1 MKWLGRGQCVL
12 MAAVALIVGSLGFAP
27 TSAWAAEEPAF
38 AVIDTEGN
46 ETSYVNKSD
55 AQNAMKDGYT
65 FKLLRDYSGEWGIAP
80 NNKARDITVDLNGF
94 DVTCTKTSQSG
105 GYAVSVKAAYGG
117 ARDCTVT
124 VKNGGSEQSVLTS
137 SYAQIR
143 TGSGNSKFTQV
154 VKIEGDIAFK
164 DLTDG
169 EAVKNGGSEQ
179 SVLTSSY
186 AQIRTGSGN
195 SKFTQVVKIEGDIA
209 FKDLTDG
216 EEALGIDLGTGAKLL
231 DTPAARPLVPNG
243 GFSVKEADGANYLYG
258 DLGNAAGRSAD
269 GVVTMVN
276 DYTGNDPIRSGSKNV
291 TLDLGGHTYT
301 FNGIDAA
308 IDVNYPNV
316 VFTMKNGA
324 VAAVQSDGATLIGA
338 PNEGQMNNRGLVL
351 DGVKM
356 MVSGA
361 DACGVVKNGAVAA
374 VQSDGATLIGAPN
387 EGQMNNR
394 GLVLDGVKMMVS
406 GADAC
411 GVVTNGTEIGNTVA
425 LKNSTLD
432 VPNGYGIYFP
442 STGTVSIN
450 DSVINAKHA
459 GVQMCAGSLSVAG
472 GTSIT
477 VTGQPQQKTEGDGP
491 IADGAAVSIVKRE
504 GYKDLGDIAVTDG
517 AFVSASGVD
526 AIKAYS
532 FNNANKDE
540 EEWAGSTDVVK
551 VSGGTYSDI
560 SALKYA
566 GDNVALR
573 VEDGFSIMPGSRALE
588 SGALVFVT
596 TPEGKT
602 VYFTS
607 TDDAKDFIEADGEL
621 DEGNIESV
629 TYAVDFDLNGGTG
642 NAGKQTVDAGKTATE
657 PKDPKREGYEFLG
670 WFAEGANSIYNFAS
684 PVTADLKLV
693 AKWVKVWNLT
703 FVYNNGDDDLSL
715 KVRDGA
721 TVARPADPELKGW
734 GFAGWFTVKN
744 ADGILDPESEYDFSK
759 PVTSDLKLYGG
770 WVEADDG
777 KGDQES
783 PDIQIPPADKPS
795 EKPTDKPGGG
805 LPQTGDASLLGI
817 VTTGVAGALA
827 VAAGHMVSRRRK

>member
-105 GYAVSVKAAYGG
+105 GYAVSVEAAYGG

-169 EAVKNGGSEQ
+169 EG
-179 SVLTSSY
+179 
-186 AQIRTGSGN
+186 
-195 SKFTQVVKIEGDIA
+195 
-209 FKDLTDG
+209 
-216 EEALGIDLGTGAKLL
+216 ALGIDLGTGAKLL

-316 VFTMKNGA
+316 VLT
-324 VAAVQSDGATLIGA
+324 V
-338 PNEGQMNNRGLVL
+338 E
-351 DGVKM
+351 
-356 MVSGA
+356 
-361 DACGVVKNGAVAA
+361 NGAVAA

-517 AFVSASGVD
+517 AFASASGVD

-744 ADGILDPESEYDFSK
+744 ADGTLDPESEYDFSK

>member
-169 EAVKNGGSEQ
+169 E
-179 SVLTSSY
+179 
-186 AQIRTGSGN
+186 
-195 SKFTQVVKIEGDIA
+195 
-209 FKDLTDG
+209 
-216 EEALGIDLGTGAKLL
+216 EALGIDLGTGAKLL

-258 DLGNAAGRSAD
+258 DLGNAAGGSAD

-316 VFTMKNGA
+316 VFT
-324 VAAVQSDGATLIGA
+324 
-338 PNEGQMNNRGLVL
+338 
-351 DGVKM
+351 
-356 MVSGA
+356 
-361 DACGVVKNGAVAA
+361 VKNGAVAA

-573 VEDGFSIMPGSRALE
+573 VEDGFSIMPESRALE

-734 GFAGWFTVKN
+734 GFVGWFTVKN
-744 ADGILDPESEYDFSK
+744 ADGTLDPESEYDFSK

>member
-169 EAVKNGGSEQ
+169 EG
-179 SVLTSSY
+179 
-186 AQIRTGSGN
+186 
-195 SKFTQVVKIEGDIA
+195 
-209 FKDLTDG
+209 
-216 EEALGIDLGTGAKLL
+216 ALGIDLGTGAKLL
-231 DTPAARPLVPNG
+231 DTPAARLLVPNG

-316 VFTMKNGA
+316 VLT
-324 VAAVQSDGATLIGA
+324 
-338 PNEGQMNNRGLVL
+338 
-351 DGVKM
+351 
-356 MVSGA
+356 
-361 DACGVVKNGAVAA
+361 VKNGAVAA

-517 AFVSASGVD
+517 AFASASGVD

-744 ADGILDPESEYDFSK
+744 ADGTLDPESEYDFSK

-777 KGDQES
+777 KGDQET

>member
-94 DVTCTKTSQSG
+94 DVTCTKTSQSD

-169 EAVKNGGSEQ
+169 EG
-179 SVLTSSY
+179 
-186 AQIRTGSGN
+186 
-195 SKFTQVVKIEGDIA
+195 
-209 FKDLTDG
+209 
-216 EEALGIDLGTGAKLL
+216 ALGIDLGTGAKLL

-316 VFTMKNGA
+316 VLT
-324 VAAVQSDGATLIGA
+324 
-338 PNEGQMNNRGLVL
+338 
-351 DGVKM
+351 
-356 MVSGA
+356 
-361 DACGVVKNGAVAA
+361 VKNGAVAA

-517 AFVSASGVD
+517 AFASASGVD

-744 ADGILDPESEYDFSK
+744 ADGTLDPESEYDFSK

>member
-94 DVTCTKTSQSG
+94 DVTCTKTSQSD

-169 EAVKNGGSEQ
+169 EG
-179 SVLTSSY
+179 
-186 AQIRTGSGN
+186 
-195 SKFTQVVKIEGDIA
+195 
-209 FKDLTDG
+209 
-216 EEALGIDLGTGAKLL
+216 ALGIDLGTGAKLL

-316 VFTMKNGA
+316 VLT
-324 VAAVQSDGATLIGA
+324 
-338 PNEGQMNNRGLVL
+338 
-351 DGVKM
+351 
-356 MVSGA
+356 
-361 DACGVVKNGAVAA
+361 VKNGAVAA

-517 AFVSASGVD
+517 AFASASGVD

-744 ADGILDPESEYDFSK
+744 ADGTLDPESEYDFSK

-795 EKPTDKPGGG
+795 EKPADKPGGG

-817 VTTGVAGALA
+817 VTTGVSGALA

>member
-1 MKWLGRGQCVL
+1 MKWLGRGRCVL
-12 MAAVALIVGSLGFAP
+12 AAAVALIVGSLGFAP

-55 AQNAMKDGYT
+55 AQNAMRDGYT

-80 NNKARDITVDLNGF
+80 NKKARDITVDLNGF
-94 DVTCTKTSQSG
+94 DVTCTKTNQSD

-124 VKNGGSEQSVLTS
+124 
-137 SYAQIR
+137 
-143 TGSGNSKFTQV
+143 
-154 VKIEGDIAFK
+154 
-164 DLTDG
+164 
-169 EAVKNGGSEQ
+169 VKNGGSEQ

-231 DTPAARPLVPNG
+231 DTPAARSLVPNG

-291 TLDLGGHTYT
+291 TLDLAGHTYT

-316 VFTMKNGA
+316 VLTVKNGA
-324 VAAVQSDGATLIGA
+324 VVAVQSEGATLIGA

-356 MVSGA
+356 TVSGT
-361 DACGVVKNGAVAA
+361 DAY
-374 VQSDGATLIGAPN
+374 
-387 EGQMNNR
+387 
-394 GLVLDGVKMMVS
+394 
-406 GADAC
+406 
-411 GVVTNGTEIGNTVA
+411 GVVTNGTETGNTVV

-450 DSVINAKHA
+450 DSVVNAKHT

-517 AFVSASGVD
+517 AFVSAPGVD
-526 AIKAYS
+526 AVKAYA
-532 FNNANKDE
+532 FNNANKD

-566 GDNVALR
+566 GDNAALK
-573 VEDGFSIMPGSRALE
+573 VEDGFSIMPEARALE

-629 TYAVDFDLNGGTG
+629 TYAVDFDLNGGSG
-642 NAGKQTVDAGKTATE
+642 NAGKQTVDAGKIATE

-670 WFAEGANSIYNFAS
+670 WFAEGTDSIYNFAS

-703 FVYNNGDDDLSL
+703 LVYNNGDDDLSL
-715 KVRDGA
+715 MVRDGA

-734 GFAGWFTVKN
+734 KFVGWFTVKN
-744 ADGILDPESEYDFSK
+744 ADGTLDPESEYDFSK

-770 WVEADDG
+770 WVEVDDG
-777 KGDQES
+777 KGGQES

-805 LPQTGDASLLGI
+805 LPQTGDASMLGI
-817 VTTGVAGALA
+817 VTTGVAGALT
-827 VAAGHMVSRRRK
+827 VAAGYMVSKRRK

>member
-94 DVTCTKTSQSG
+94 DVTCTKTSQSD

-169 EAVKNGGSEQ
+169 EG
-179 SVLTSSY
+179 
-186 AQIRTGSGN
+186 
-195 SKFTQVVKIEGDIA
+195 
-209 FKDLTDG
+209 
-216 EEALGIDLGTGAKLL
+216 ALGIDLGTGAKLL

-316 VFTMKNGA
+316 VLT
-324 VAAVQSDGATLIGA
+324 
-338 PNEGQMNNRGLVL
+338 
-351 DGVKM
+351 
-356 MVSGA
+356 
-361 DACGVVKNGAVAA
+361 VKNGAVAA

-517 AFVSASGVD
+517 AFASASGVD

-744 ADGILDPESEYDFSK
+744 ADGTLDPESEYDFSK

-777 KGDQES
+777 KSDQES

>member
-169 EAVKNGGSEQ
+169 E
-179 SVLTSSY
+179 
-186 AQIRTGSGN
+186 
-195 SKFTQVVKIEGDIA
+195 
-209 FKDLTDG
+209 
-216 EEALGIDLGTGAKLL
+216 EALGIDLGTGAKLL

-276 DYTGNDPIRSGSKNV
+276 DYTGDDPIRSGSKNV
-291 TLDLGGHTYT
+291 TLDLGGHAYT

-316 VFTMKNGA
+316 VLT
-324 VAAVQSDGATLIGA
+324 
-338 PNEGQMNNRGLVL
+338 
-351 DGVKM
+351 
-356 MVSGA
+356 
-361 DACGVVKNGAVAA
+361 VKNGAVAA
-374 VQSDGATLIGAPN
+374 AQSDGATLIGAPN

-517 AFVSASGVD
+517 AFASASGVD

-573 VEDGFSIMPGSRALE
+573 VEDGFSIMPESRALE

-670 WFAEGANSIYNFAS
+670 WFAEGTDSIYNFAS

-734 GFAGWFTVKN
+734 GFVGWFTVKN
-744 ADGILDPESEYDFSK
+744 ADGTLDPESEYDFSK

>member
-169 EAVKNGGSEQ
+169 EG
-179 SVLTSSY
+179 
-186 AQIRTGSGN
+186 
-195 SKFTQVVKIEGDIA
+195 
-209 FKDLTDG
+209 
-216 EEALGIDLGTGAKLL
+216 ALGIDLGTGAKLL

-308 IDVNYPNV
+308 IDVNYPN
-316 VFTMKNGA
+316 A
-324 VAAVQSDGATLIGA
+324 VLT
-338 PNEGQMNNRGLVL
+338 
-351 DGVKM
+351 
-356 MVSGA
+356 
-361 DACGVVKNGAVAA
+361 VKNGAVAA

-504 GYKDLGDIAVTDG
+504 GYKELGDIAVTDG
-517 AFVSASGVD
+517 AFASASGVD

-744 ADGILDPESEYDFSK
+744 ADGTLDPESEYDFSK

>member
-1 MKWLGRGQCVL
+1 MKWLGRGRCVL
-12 MAAVALIVGSLGFAP
+12 AAAVALIVGSLGFAP

-55 AQNAMKDGYT
+55 AQNAMRDGYT

-80 NNKARDITVDLNGF
+80 NKKARDITVDLNGF
-94 DVTCTKTSQSG
+94 DVTCTKTSQSY
-105 GYAVSVKAAYGG
+105 GYAVSVKATNSG

-124 VKNGGSEQSVLTS
+124 
-137 SYAQIR
+137 
-143 TGSGNSKFTQV
+143 
-154 VKIEGDIAFK
+154 
-164 DLTDG
+164 
-169 EAVKNGGSEQ
+169 VKNGGSEQ

-231 DTPAARPLVPNG
+231 DTPAARSMVPNG

-291 TLDLGGHTYT
+291 TLDLAGHTYT

-316 VFTMKNGA
+316 VLTVKNGA
-324 VAAVQSDGATLIGA
+324 VVAVQSEGATLIGA

-356 MVSGA
+356 TVSGT
-361 DACGVVKNGAVAA
+361 DAY
-374 VQSDGATLIGAPN
+374 
-387 EGQMNNR
+387 
-394 GLVLDGVKMMVS
+394 
-406 GADAC
+406 
-411 GVVTNGTEIGNTVA
+411 GVVTNGTETGNTVV

-517 AFVSASGVD
+517 AFVSAPGVD
-526 AIKAYS
+526 AVKAYA
-532 FNNANKDE
+532 FNNANKD

-566 GDNVALR
+566 GDNAALK
-573 VEDGFSIMPGSRALE
+573 VEDGFSIMPEARALE

-629 TYAVDFDLNGGTG
+629 TYAVDFDLNGGSG

-670 WFAEGANSIYNFAS
+670 WFAEGTDSIYNFAS

-703 FVYNNGDDDLSL
+703 LVYNNGDDDLSL
-715 KVRDGA
+715 MVRDGA

-734 GFAGWFTVKN
+734 EFVGWFTVKN
-744 ADGILDPESEYDFSK
+744 ADGTLDPESEYDFSK

-770 WVEADDG
+770 WVEVDDG
-777 KGDQES
+777 KGGQES

-805 LPQTGDASLLGI
+805 LPQTGDASMLGI
-817 VTTGVAGALA
+817 VNTGVAGALT
-827 VAAGHMVSRRRK
+827 VAAGYMVSKRRK

>member
-94 DVTCTKTSQSG
+94 DVTCTKTSQSD

-164 DLTDG
+164 YLTDG
-169 EAVKNGGSEQ
+169 EG
-179 SVLTSSY
+179 
-186 AQIRTGSGN
+186 
-195 SKFTQVVKIEGDIA
+195 
-209 FKDLTDG
+209 
-216 EEALGIDLGTGAKLL
+216 ALGIDLGTGAKLL

-316 VFTMKNGA
+316 VLT
-324 VAAVQSDGATLIGA
+324 
-338 PNEGQMNNRGLVL
+338 
-351 DGVKM
+351 
-356 MVSGA
+356 
-361 DACGVVKNGAVAA
+361 VKNGAVAA

-472 GTSIT
+472 GH
-477 VTGQPQQKTEGDGP
+477 VHH
-491 IADGAAVSIVKRE
+491 RHW
-504 GYKDLGDIAVTDG
+504 
-517 AFVSASGVD
+517 SAP
-526 AIKAYS
+526 A
-532 FNNANKDE
+532 
-540 EEWAGSTDVVK
+540 
-551 VSGGTYSDI
+551 
-560 SALKYA
+560 
-566 GDNVALR
+566 
-573 VEDGFSIMPGSRALE
+573 ED
-588 SGALVFVT
+588 
-596 TPEGKT
+596 
-602 VYFTS
+602 
-607 TDDAKDFIEADGEL
+607 
-621 DEGNIESV
+621 
-629 TYAVDFDLNGGTG
+629 
-642 NAGKQTVDAGKTATE
+642 
-657 PKDPKREGYEFLG
+657 
-670 WFAEGANSIYNFAS
+670 
-684 PVTADLKLV
+684 
-693 AKWVKVWNLT
+693 
-703 FVYNNGDDDLSL
+703 
-715 KVRDGA
+715 
-721 TVARPADPELKGW
+721 
-734 GFAGWFTVKN
+734 
-744 ADGILDPESEYDFSK
+744 
-759 PVTSDLKLYGG
+759 
-770 WVEADDG
+770 
-777 KGDQES
+777 
-783 PDIQIPPADKPS
+783 
-795 EKPTDKPGGG
+795 
-805 LPQTGDASLLGI
+805 
-817 VTTGVAGALA
+817 
-827 VAAGHMVSRRRK
+827 

>member
-169 EAVKNGGSEQ
+169 EG
-179 SVLTSSY
+179 
-186 AQIRTGSGN
+186 
-195 SKFTQVVKIEGDIA
+195 
-209 FKDLTDG
+209 
-216 EEALGIDLGTGAKLL
+216 ALGIDLGTGAKLL

-316 VFTMKNGA
+316 VFTM
-324 VAAVQSDGATLIGA
+324 
-338 PNEGQMNNRGLVL
+338 
-351 DGVKM
+351 
-356 MVSGA
+356 
-361 DACGVVKNGAVAA
+361 KNGAVAA

-744 ADGILDPESEYDFSK
+744 ADGTLDPESEYDFSK

>member
-94 DVTCTKTSQSG
+94 DVTCTKTSQSD
-105 GYAVSVKAAYGG
+105 GYAVSVEAAYGG

-169 EAVKNGGSEQ
+169 EG
-179 SVLTSSY
+179 
-186 AQIRTGSGN
+186 
-195 SKFTQVVKIEGDIA
+195 
-209 FKDLTDG
+209 
-216 EEALGIDLGTGAKLL
+216 ALGIDLGTGAKLL

-316 VFTMKNGA
+316 VLT
-324 VAAVQSDGATLIGA
+324 
-338 PNEGQMNNRGLVL
+338 
-351 DGVKM
+351 
-356 MVSGA
+356 
-361 DACGVVKNGAVAA
+361 VKNGAVAA

-517 AFVSASGVD
+517 AFASASGVD

-744 ADGILDPESEYDFSK
+744 ADGTLDPESEYDFSK

>member
-169 EAVKNGGSEQ
+169 EG
-179 SVLTSSY
+179 
-186 AQIRTGSGN
+186 
-195 SKFTQVVKIEGDIA
+195 
-209 FKDLTDG
+209 
-216 EEALGIDLGTGAKLL
+216 ALGIDLGTGAKLL

-316 VFTMKNGA
+316 VFTM
-324 VAAVQSDGATLIGA
+324 
-338 PNEGQMNNRGLVL
+338 
-351 DGVKM
+351 
-356 MVSGA
+356 
-361 DACGVVKNGAVAA
+361 KNGAVAA

-532 FNNANKDE
+532 FNNTNKDE

-744 ADGILDPESEYDFSK
+744 ADGTLDPESEYDFSK

>member
-46 ETSYVNKSD
+46 ETPYVNKSD

-169 EAVKNGGSEQ
+169 EG
-179 SVLTSSY
+179 
-186 AQIRTGSGN
+186 
-195 SKFTQVVKIEGDIA
+195 
-209 FKDLTDG
+209 
-216 EEALGIDLGTGAKLL
+216 ALGIDLGTGAKLL

-316 VFTMKNGA
+316 VLT
-324 VAAVQSDGATLIGA
+324 V
-338 PNEGQMNNRGLVL
+338 R
-351 DGVKM
+351 
-356 MVSGA
+356 
-361 DACGVVKNGAVAA
+361 NGAVAA

-517 AFVSASGVD
+517 AFASASGVD

-744 ADGILDPESEYDFSK
+744 ADGTLDPESEYDFSK

>member
-94 DVTCTKTSQSG
+94 DVTCTKTSQSD

-169 EAVKNGGSEQ
+169 EG
-179 SVLTSSY
+179 
-186 AQIRTGSGN
+186 
-195 SKFTQVVKIEGDIA
+195 
-209 FKDLTDG
+209 
-216 EEALGIDLGTGAKLL
+216 ALGIDLGTGAKLL
-231 DTPAARPLVPNG
+231 DTLAARPLVPNG

-316 VFTMKNGA
+316 VLT
-324 VAAVQSDGATLIGA
+324 
-338 PNEGQMNNRGLVL
+338 
-351 DGVKM
+351 
-356 MVSGA
+356 
-361 DACGVVKNGAVAA
+361 VKNGAVAA

-504 GYKDLGDIAVTDG
+504 GYKDLGDITVTDG
-517 AFVSASGVD
+517 AFASASGVD

-573 VEDGFSIMPGSRALE
+573 VEDGFSIMPESRALE

-734 GFAGWFTVKN
+734 GFVGWFTVKN
-744 ADGILDPESEYDFSK
+744 ADGTLDPESEYDFSK

-827 VAAGHMVSRRRK
+827 VAAGHMVSRCRK

>member
-94 DVTCTKTSQSG
+94 DVTCTKTSQSD

-169 EAVKNGGSEQ
+169 EG
-179 SVLTSSY
+179 
-186 AQIRTGSGN
+186 
-195 SKFTQVVKIEGDIA
+195 
-209 FKDLTDG
+209 
-216 EEALGIDLGTGAKLL
+216 ALGIDLGTGAKLL

-316 VFTMKNGA
+316 VLT
-324 VAAVQSDGATLIGA
+324 
-338 PNEGQMNNRGLVL
+338 
-351 DGVKM
+351 
-356 MVSGA
+356 
-361 DACGVVKNGAVAA
+361 VKNGAVAA

-517 AFVSASGVD
+517 AFASASGVD
-526 AIKAYS
+526 AIKACS

-744 ADGILDPESEYDFSK
+744 ADGTLDPESEYDFSK

-805 LPQTGDASLLGI
+805 LPQTGDAFLLGI

>member
-169 EAVKNGGSEQ
+169 EG
-179 SVLTSSY
+179 
-186 AQIRTGSGN
+186 
-195 SKFTQVVKIEGDIA
+195 
-209 FKDLTDG
+209 
-216 EEALGIDLGTGAKLL
+216 ALGIDLGTGAKLL

-316 VFTMKNGA
+316 VLT
-324 VAAVQSDGATLIGA
+324 
-338 PNEGQMNNRGLVL
+338 
-351 DGVKM
+351 
-356 MVSGA
+356 
-361 DACGVVKNGAVAA
+361 VKNGAVAA

-517 AFVSASGVD
+517 AFASASGVD

-734 GFAGWFTVKN
+734 GFVGWFTVKN
-744 ADGILDPESEYDFSK
+744 ADGTLDPESEYDFSK

>member
-94 DVTCTKTSQSG
+94 DVTCTKTSQSD
-105 GYAVSVKAAYGG
+105 GYAVSVEAAYGG

-169 EAVKNGGSEQ
+169 EG
-179 SVLTSSY
+179 
-186 AQIRTGSGN
+186 
-195 SKFTQVVKIEGDIA
+195 
-209 FKDLTDG
+209 
-216 EEALGIDLGTGAKLL
+216 ALGIDLGTGAKLL

-316 VFTMKNGA
+316 VLT
-324 VAAVQSDGATLIGA
+324 
-338 PNEGQMNNRGLVL
+338 
-351 DGVKM
+351 
-356 MVSGA
+356 
-361 DACGVVKNGAVAA
+361 VKNGAVAA

-517 AFVSASGVD
+517 AFASASGVD

-573 VEDGFSIMPGSRALE
+573 VEDGFSIMPESRALE

-744 ADGILDPESEYDFSK
+744 ADGTLDPESEYDFSK

>member
-46 ETSYVNKSD
+46 ETPYVNKSD

-169 EAVKNGGSEQ
+169 EG
-179 SVLTSSY
+179 
-186 AQIRTGSGN
+186 
-195 SKFTQVVKIEGDIA
+195 
-209 FKDLTDG
+209 
-216 EEALGIDLGTGAKLL
+216 ALGIDLGTGAKLL

-316 VFTMKNGA
+316 VLT
-324 VAAVQSDGATLIGA
+324 
-338 PNEGQMNNRGLVL
+338 
-351 DGVKM
+351 
-356 MVSGA
+356 
-361 DACGVVKNGAVAA
+361 VKNGAVAA

-517 AFVSASGVD
+517 AFASASGVD

-744 ADGILDPESEYDFSK
+744 ADGTLDPESEYDFSK

>member
-169 EAVKNGGSEQ
+169 EG
-179 SVLTSSY
+179 
-186 AQIRTGSGN
+186 
-195 SKFTQVVKIEGDIA
+195 
-209 FKDLTDG
+209 
-216 EEALGIDLGTGAKLL
+216 ALGIDLGTGAKLL

-316 VFTMKNGA
+316 VLT
-324 VAAVQSDGATLIGA
+324 
-338 PNEGQMNNRGLVL
+338 
-351 DGVKM
+351 
-356 MVSGA
+356 
-361 DACGVVKNGAVAA
+361 VKNGAVAA

-517 AFVSASGVD
+517 AFASASGVD

-744 ADGILDPESEYDFSK
+744 ADGTLDPESEYDFSK

>member
-169 EAVKNGGSEQ
+169 EG
-179 SVLTSSY
+179 
-186 AQIRTGSGN
+186 
-195 SKFTQVVKIEGDIA
+195 
-209 FKDLTDG
+209 
-216 EEALGIDLGTGAKLL
+216 ALGIDLGTGAKLL

-316 VFTMKNGA
+316 VLT
-324 VAAVQSDGATLIGA
+324 
-338 PNEGQMNNRGLVL
+338 
-351 DGVKM
+351 
-356 MVSGA
+356 
-361 DACGVVKNGAVAA
+361 VKNGAVAA

-517 AFVSASGVD
+517 AFASASGVD

-629 TYAVDFDLNGGTG
+629 THAVDFDLNGGTG

-744 ADGILDPESEYDFSK
+744 ADGTLDPESEYDFSK

>member
-12 MAAVALIVGSLGFAP
+12 MTAVALIVGSLGFAP

-169 EAVKNGGSEQ
+169 EG
-179 SVLTSSY
+179 
-186 AQIRTGSGN
+186 
-195 SKFTQVVKIEGDIA
+195 
-209 FKDLTDG
+209 
-216 EEALGIDLGTGAKLL
+216 ALGIDLGTGAKLL

-316 VFTMKNGA
+316 VLT
-324 VAAVQSDGATLIGA
+324 
-338 PNEGQMNNRGLVL
+338 
-351 DGVKM
+351 
-356 MVSGA
+356 
-361 DACGVVKNGAVAA
+361 VKNGAVAA

-517 AFVSASGVD
+517 AFASASGVD

-744 ADGILDPESEYDFSK
+744 ADGTLDPESEYDFSK

-827 VAAGHMVSRRRK
+827 VAAGHMVSRSRK

>member
-169 EAVKNGGSEQ
+169 EG
-179 SVLTSSY
+179 
-186 AQIRTGSGN
+186 
-195 SKFTQVVKIEGDIA
+195 
-209 FKDLTDG
+209 
-216 EEALGIDLGTGAKLL
+216 ALGIDLGTGAKLL

-316 VFTMKNGA
+316 VLT
-324 VAAVQSDGATLIGA
+324 
-338 PNEGQMNNRGLVL
+338 
-351 DGVKM
+351 
-356 MVSGA
+356 
-361 DACGVVKNGAVAA
+361 VKNGAVAA

-517 AFVSASGVD
+517 AFASASGVD

-744 ADGILDPESEYDFSK
+744 ADGTLDPESEYDFSK

-827 VAAGHMVSRRRK
+827 VAAGHMVSRSRK

>member
-1 MKWLGRGQCVL
+1 MKWLGRGRCVL
-12 MAAVALIVGSLGFAP
+12 VAAVALIVGSLGFAP

-38 AVIDTEGN
+38 AVIDTEGH
-46 ETSYVNKSD
+46 ETQYADRVE
-55 AQNAMKDGYT
+55 AQRAMKDGYT
-65 FKLLRDYSGEWGIAP
+65 FKLLKDYNGEWGLRP
-80 NNKARDITVDLNGF
+80 CNSGKARDIIVDLNGF
-94 DVTCTKTSQSG
+94 SVTSSKAKEKD
-105 GYAVSVKAAYGG
+105 GYALNVAAVYGG

-124 VKNGGSEQSVLTS
+124 IRNGGGKQSVLTS
-137 SYAQIR
+137 AGAQIR
-143 TGSGNSKFTQV
+143 TGSGDSR
-154 VKIEGDIAFK
+154 
-164 DLTDG
+164 
-169 EAVKNGGSEQ
+169 
-179 SVLTSSY
+179 Y
-186 AQIRTGSGN
+186 
-195 SKFTQVVKIEGDIA
+195 TQVVKIEGDIA

-291 TLDLGGHTYT
+291 TLDLSGHTYAYT
-301 FNGIDAA
+301 GTGSA
-308 IDVNYPNV
+308 IEVNYPSV
-316 VFTMKNGA
+316 TLTIKNGA
-324 VAAVQSDGATLIGA
+324 ITTASADGATLIGA

-356 MVSGA
+356 TVSGT
-361 DACGVVKNGAVAA
+361 DAY
-374 VQSDGATLIGAPN
+374 
-387 EGQMNNR
+387 
-394 GLVLDGVKMMVS
+394 
-406 GADAC
+406 
-411 GVVTNGTEIGNTVA
+411 GVVTNGTETGNTVV

-450 DSVINAKHA
+450 DSVINAKHT

-517 AFVSASGVD
+517 AFVSARGVD
-526 AIKAYS
+526 AVKAYS

-551 VSGGTYSDI
+551 VSGGTYSDT

-566 GDNVALR
+566 GDNAALK
-573 VEDGFSIMPGSRALE
+573 VEDGFSIMPEARALE

-629 TYAVDFDLNGGTG
+629 TYVVDFDLNGGAG

-670 WFAEGANSIYNFAS
+670 WFAEGTDSIYNFAS

-703 FVYNNGDDDLSL
+703 LVYNNGDDDLSL
-715 KVRDGA
+715 MVRDGA

-734 GFAGWFTVKN
+734 KFVGWFTVKN
-744 ADGILDPESEYDFSK
+744 ADGTLDPESEYDFSK

-770 WVEADDG
+770 WVEVDDG
-777 KGDQES
+777 KGGQES

-805 LPQTGDASLLGI
+805 LPQTGDASMLGI
-817 VTTGVAGALA
+817 VTTGVAGAMT
-827 VAAGHMVSRRRK
+827 VAAGYMVSKRRK

>member
-154 VKIEGDIAFK
+154 VKVEGDIAFK

-169 EAVKNGGSEQ
+169 EG
-179 SVLTSSY
+179 
-186 AQIRTGSGN
+186 
-195 SKFTQVVKIEGDIA
+195 
-209 FKDLTDG
+209 
-216 EEALGIDLGTGAKLL
+216 ALGIDLGTGAKLL

-316 VFTMKNGA
+316 VLT
-324 VAAVQSDGATLIGA
+324 
-338 PNEGQMNNRGLVL
+338 
-351 DGVKM
+351 
-356 MVSGA
+356 
-361 DACGVVKNGAVAA
+361 VKNGAVAA

-517 AFVSASGVD
+517 AFASASGVD

-744 ADGILDPESEYDFSK
+744 ADGTLDPESEYDFSK

>member
-1 MKWLGRGQCVL
+1 MKWLGRGRCVL
-12 MAAVALIVGSLGFAP
+12 AAAVALIVGSLGFAP

-55 AQNAMKDGYT
+55 AQKAMKDGYT

-80 NNKARDITVDLNGF
+80 NAKARDITVDLNGF
-94 DVTCTKTSQSG
+94 DVTCTKTNQSD
-105 GYAVSVKAAYGG
+105 GYAVSVKSAYGG

-154 VKIEGDIAFK
+154 V
-164 DLTDG
+164 
-169 EAVKNGGSEQ
+169 N
-179 SVLTSSY
+179 
-186 AQIRTGSGN
+186 
-195 SKFTQVVKIEGDIA
+195 IEGDIA

-216 EEALGIDLGTGAKLL
+216 EEALGVDLGTGAKLL

-291 TLDLGGHTYT
+291 TLDLAGHTYT

-316 VFTMKNGA
+316 VLTVKNGA
-324 VAAVQSDGATLIGA
+324 VVAVQSDGATLIGA

-356 MVSGA
+356 TVSGT
-361 DACGVVKNGAVAA
+361 DAY
-374 VQSDGATLIGAPN
+374 
-387 EGQMNNR
+387 
-394 GLVLDGVKMMVS
+394 
-406 GADAC
+406 
-411 GVVTNGTEIGNTVA
+411 GVVTNGTETGNTVV

-450 DSVINAKHA
+450 DSVINAKHT

-504 GYKDLGDIAVTDG
+504 GYKDLGDVAVTDG
-517 AFVSASGVD
+517 AFVSAPGVD
-526 AIKAYS
+526 AVKAYA
-532 FNNANKDE
+532 FNNANKD

-566 GDNVALR
+566 GDNAALK
-573 VEDGFSIMPGSRALE
+573 VEDGFSIMPEARALE
-588 SGALVFVT
+588 FGALVFVT

-629 TYAVDFDLNGGTG
+629 TYAVDFDLNGGSG

-670 WFAEGANSIYNFAS
+670 WFAEGTDSIYNFAS

-703 FVYNNGDDDLSL
+703 LVYNNGDDDLSL
-715 KVRDGA
+715 MVRDGA

-734 GFAGWFTVKN
+734 KFVGWFTVKN
-744 ADGILDPESEYDFSK
+744 ADGALDPESEYDFSK

-770 WVEADDG
+770 WVEVDDG
-777 KGDQES
+777 KGGQES

-805 LPQTGDASLLGI
+805 LPQTGDASMLGI
-817 VTTGVAGALA
+817 VTTGVAGAMT
-827 VAAGHMVSRRRK
+827 VAAGYMVSKRRK

>member
-169 EAVKNGGSEQ
+169 E
-179 SVLTSSY
+179 
-186 AQIRTGSGN
+186 
-195 SKFTQVVKIEGDIA
+195 
-209 FKDLTDG
+209 
-216 EEALGIDLGTGAKLL
+216 EALGIDLGTGAKLL

-316 VFTMKNGA
+316 VFTM
-324 VAAVQSDGATLIGA
+324 
-338 PNEGQMNNRGLVL
+338 
-351 DGVKM
+351 
-356 MVSGA
+356 
-361 DACGVVKNGAVAA
+361 KNGAVAA

-573 VEDGFSIMPGSRALE
+573 VEDGFSIMPESRALE

-744 ADGILDPESEYDFSK
+744 ADGTLDPESEYDFSK

>member
-94 DVTCTKTSQSG
+94 DVTCTKTSQSD

-169 EAVKNGGSEQ
+169 EG
-179 SVLTSSY
+179 
-186 AQIRTGSGN
+186 
-195 SKFTQVVKIEGDIA
+195 
-209 FKDLTDG
+209 
-216 EEALGIDLGTGAKLL
+216 ALGIDLGTGAKLL

-316 VFTMKNGA
+316 VLT
-324 VAAVQSDGATLIGA
+324 
-338 PNEGQMNNRGLVL
+338 
-351 DGVKM
+351 
-356 MVSGA
+356 
-361 DACGVVKNGAVAA
+361 VKNGAVAA

-517 AFVSASGVD
+517 AFASASGVD

-734 GFAGWFTVKN
+734 GFVGWFTVKN
-744 ADGILDPESEYDFSK
+744 ADGTLDPESEYDFSK

>member
-1 MKWLGRGQCVL
+1 MVL
-12 MAAVALIVGSLGFAP
+12 
-27 TSAWAAEEPAF
+27 
-38 AVIDTEGN
+38 
-46 ETSYVNKSD
+46 
-55 AQNAMKDGYT
+55 
-65 FKLLRDYSGEWGIAP
+65 
-80 NNKARDITVDLNGF
+80 
-94 DVTCTKTSQSG
+94 
-105 GYAVSVKAAYGG
+105 
-117 ARDCTVT
+117 
-124 VKNGGSEQSVLTS
+124 
-137 SYAQIR
+137 
-143 TGSGNSKFTQV
+143 
-154 VKIEGDIAFK
+154 
-164 DLTDG
+164 
-169 EAVKNGGSEQ
+169 
-179 SVLTSSY
+179 
-186 AQIRTGSGN
+186 
-195 SKFTQVVKIEGDIA
+195 
-209 FKDLTDG
+209 
-216 EEALGIDLGTGAKLL
+216 
-231 DTPAARPLVPNG
+231 
-243 GFSVKEADGANYLYG
+243 YLYG

-316 VFTMKNGA
+316 VLT
-324 VAAVQSDGATLIGA
+324 
-338 PNEGQMNNRGLVL
+338 
-351 DGVKM
+351 
-356 MVSGA
+356 
-361 DACGVVKNGAVAA
+361 VKNGAVAA

-517 AFVSASGVD
+517 AFASASGVD

-703 FVYNNGDDDLSL
+703 FVYNNGDDGLSL

-744 ADGILDPESEYDFSK
+744 ADGTLDPESEYDFSK

>member
-1 MKWLGRGQCVL
+1 MNYPSGIWQNESEPKGRIGYMKWLGRGRCVL
-12 MAAVALIVGSLGFAP
+12 AAAVALIVGSLGFAP

-55 AQNAMKDGYT
+55 AQKAMRDGYT

-80 NNKARDITVDLNGF
+80 NAKARDITVDLNGF
-94 DVTCTKTSQSG
+94 DVTCTKTNQSD

-124 VKNGGSEQSVLTS
+124 
-137 SYAQIR
+137 
-143 TGSGNSKFTQV
+143 
-154 VKIEGDIAFK
+154 
-164 DLTDG
+164 
-169 EAVKNGGSEQ
+169 VKNGGSEQ

-291 TLDLGGHTYT
+291 TLDLAGHTYT

-316 VFTMKNGA
+316 VLTVKNGA
-324 VAAVQSDGATLIGA
+324 ITTASAHGATLIGA
-338 PNEGQMNNRGLVL
+338 PNEDQMNNRGLVL

-356 MVSGA
+356 TVSGT
-361 DACGVVKNGAVAA
+361 DAY
-374 VQSDGATLIGAPN
+374 
-387 EGQMNNR
+387 
-394 GLVLDGVKMMVS
+394 
-406 GADAC
+406 
-411 GVVTNGTEIGNTVA
+411 GVVTNGTETGNTVV

-450 DSVINAKHA
+450 DSVINAKHT

-517 AFVSASGVD
+517 AFVSASGID
-526 AIKAYS
+526 AVKAYS
-532 FNNANKDE
+532 FNNANKD

-566 GDNVALR
+566 GDLAALK
-573 VEDGFSIMPGSRALE
+573 VEDGFSIMPEARALE

-596 TPEGKT
+596 TSEGKT

-670 WFAEGANSIYNFAS
+670 WFAEGTDSIYNFAS

-703 FVYNNGDDDLSL
+703 LVYNNGDDDLSL
-715 KVRDGA
+715 MVRDGA

-734 GFAGWFTVKN
+734 KFVGWFTVKN
-744 ADGILDPESEYDFSK
+744 ADGTLDPESEYDFSK

-770 WVEADDG
+770 WVEVDDG
-777 KGDQES
+777 KGGQES

-805 LPQTGDASLLGI
+805 LPQTGDASMLGI
-817 VTTGVAGALA
+817 VTTGVAGALT
-827 VAAGHMVSRRRK
+827 VAAGYMVSKRRK

>member
-94 DVTCTKTSQSG
+94 DVTCTKTSQSD

-169 EAVKNGGSEQ
+169 EG
-179 SVLTSSY
+179 
-186 AQIRTGSGN
+186 
-195 SKFTQVVKIEGDIA
+195 
-209 FKDLTDG
+209 
-216 EEALGIDLGTGAKLL
+216 ALGIDLGTGAKLL

-316 VFTMKNGA
+316 VLT
-324 VAAVQSDGATLIGA
+324 
-338 PNEGQMNNRGLVL
+338 
-351 DGVKM
+351 
-356 MVSGA
+356 
-361 DACGVVKNGAVAA
+361 VKNGAVAA

-517 AFVSASGVD
+517 AFASASGVD

-744 ADGILDPESEYDFSK
+744 ADGTLDAESEYDFSK

>member
-80 NNKARDITVDLNGF
+80 NNRARDITVDLNGF
-94 DVTCTKTSQSG
+94 DVTCTKTSQSD

-169 EAVKNGGSEQ
+169 EG
-179 SVLTSSY
+179 
-186 AQIRTGSGN
+186 
-195 SKFTQVVKIEGDIA
+195 
-209 FKDLTDG
+209 
-216 EEALGIDLGTGAKLL
+216 ALGIDLGTGAKLL

-316 VFTMKNGA
+316 VLT
-324 VAAVQSDGATLIGA
+324 
-338 PNEGQMNNRGLVL
+338 
-351 DGVKM
+351 
-356 MVSGA
+356 
-361 DACGVVKNGAVAA
+361 VKNGAVAA

-517 AFVSASGVD
+517 AFASASGVD

-744 ADGILDPESEYDFSK
+744 ADGTLDPESEYDFSK

>member
-1 MKWLGRGQCVL
+1 MKWLGRGRCVL
-12 MAAVALIVGSLGFAP
+12 VAAVALIVGSLGFAP
-27 TSAWAAEEPAF
+27 TSAWAAEGPAF

-55 AQNAMKDGYT
+55 AQNAMRDGYT

-80 NNKARDITVDLNGF
+80 NKKARDITVDLNGF
-94 DVTCTKTSQSG
+94 DVTCTKTNQSD

-124 VKNGGSEQSVLTS
+124 
-137 SYAQIR
+137 
-143 TGSGNSKFTQV
+143 
-154 VKIEGDIAFK
+154 
-164 DLTDG
+164 
-169 EAVKNGGSEQ
+169 VKNGGSEQ

-231 DTPAARPLVPNG
+231 DTPAARSLVPNG

-291 TLDLGGHTYT
+291 TLDLAGHTYT

-316 VFTMKNGA
+316 VLTVKNGA
-324 VAAVQSDGATLIGA
+324 VVAVQSEGATLIGA

-351 DGVKM
+351 DRVKM
-356 MVSGA
+356 TVSGT
-361 DACGVVKNGAVAA
+361 DAY
-374 VQSDGATLIGAPN
+374 
-387 EGQMNNR
+387 
-394 GLVLDGVKMMVS
+394 
-406 GADAC
+406 
-411 GVVTNGTEIGNTVA
+411 GVVTNGTETGNTVV

-450 DSVINAKHA
+450 DSVINAKHT
-459 GVQMCAGSLSVAG
+459 GVQMCAGSLFVAG

-517 AFVSASGVD
+517 AFVSAPGVD
-526 AIKAYS
+526 AVKAYA
-532 FNNANKDE
+532 FNNANKD

-566 GDNVALR
+566 GDNAALK
-573 VEDGFSIMPGSRALE
+573 VEDGFSIMPEARALE

-596 TPEGKT
+596 TSEGKT

-629 TYAVDFDLNGGTG
+629 TYAVDFDLNGGSG

-670 WFAEGANSIYNFAS
+670 WFAEGTDSIYNFAS

-703 FVYNNGDDDLSL
+703 LVYNNGDDDLSL
-715 KVRDGA
+715 MVRDGA

-734 GFAGWFTVKN
+734 KFVGWFTVKN
-744 ADGILDPESEYDFSK
+744 ADGTLDPESEYDFSK

-770 WVEADDG
+770 WVEVDDG
-777 KGDQES
+777 KGGQES

-805 LPQTGDASLLGI
+805 LPQTSDASMLGI
-817 VTTGVAGALA
+817 VSTGVAGAMT
-827 VAAGHMVSRRRK
+827 VAAGYTVSKRRK

>member
-1 MKWLGRGQCVL
+1 MKWLGRGGQCVL
-12 MAAVALIVGSLGFAP
+12 VAAVALIVGSLGFAP
-27 TSAWAAEEPAF
+27 TNAWAAEEPAF

-55 AQNAMKDGYT
+55 AQKAMKDGYT

-80 NNKARDITVDLNGF
+80 NAKARDITVDLNGF
-94 DVTCTKTSQSG
+94 DVTCTKTNQSD

-124 VKNGGSEQSVLTS
+124 
-137 SYAQIR
+137 
-143 TGSGNSKFTQV
+143 
-154 VKIEGDIAFK
+154 
-164 DLTDG
+164 
-169 EAVKNGGSEQ
+169 VKNGGSEQ

-291 TLDLGGHTYT
+291 TLDLSGHTYAYT
-301 FNGIDAA
+301 GAGSA
-308 IDVNYPNV
+308 IEVNYPSV
-316 VFTMKNGA
+316 TLTIKNGA
-324 VAAVQSDGATLIGA
+324 ITTASADGATLIGA

-356 MVSGA
+356 TVSGT
-361 DACGVVKNGAVAA
+361 DAY
-374 VQSDGATLIGAPN
+374 
-387 EGQMNNR
+387 
-394 GLVLDGVKMMVS
+394 
-406 GADAC
+406 
-411 GVVTNGTEIGNTVA
+411 GVVTNGTETGNTVV

-450 DSVINAKHA
+450 DSVINAKHT

-477 VTGQPQQKTEGDGP
+477 VTGQPQQKTEVDGP

-504 GYKDLGDIAVTDG
+504 GYKDLGDVAVTDG
-517 AFVSASGVD
+517 AFVSARGVD
-526 AIKAYS
+526 AVKAYS

-566 GDNVALR
+566 GDLAALKI
-573 VEDGFSIMPGSRALE
+573 EDGFSIMPEARALE

-629 TYAVDFDLNGGTG
+629 TYVVDFDLNGGTG

-670 WFAEGANSIYNFAS
+670 WFAEGTDSIYNFAS

-703 FVYNNGDDDLSL
+703 LVYNNGDDDLSL
-715 KVRDGA
+715 MVRDGA

-734 GFAGWFTVKN
+734 KFVGWFTVKN
-744 ADGILDPESEYDFSK
+744 ADGTLDPESEYDFSK

-770 WVEADDG
+770 WVEVDDG
-777 KGDQES
+777 KGGQES

-805 LPQTGDASLLGI
+805 LPQTGDASMLGI
-817 VTTGVAGALA
+817 VTTGVAGAMT
-827 VAAGHMVSRRRK
+827 VAAGCTVSKRRK